1 MSKRSLI
8 VKLKREAENVR
19 FNNTVKEISD
29 IMDELSAAAT
39 GGSARPAQT
48 LEQLF
53 DDSKDITR

>member
-8 VKLKREAENVR
+8 VKLKQEAEKVR
-19 FNNTVKEISD
+19 FNNTVKEIGD

-39 GGSARPAQT
+39 GGSARSAQT

-53 DDSKDITR
+53 DDSEDITR